1 MKTLS
6 PPTYAPYDVVPT
18 RQLSATLVVPC
29 QAAAGPAVLVRP
41 PVKLLVRRLRKILH
55 TGVYLATLHLPVGI
69 VAWVYERQ
77 PRSRRRR
84 LAPDRELVLSLL
96 WVGTVICGLVLVVVI
111 TADAAA
117 ATPAGSTPA
126 ASDHLAAEVQSPLA
140 ATNATAAPGGT
151 GHATDGGR
159 AEALGQFPARTSF
172 LVPSAQPLYPAGPT

>member
-1 MKTLS
+1 M
-6 PPTYAPYDVVPT
+6 
-18 RQLSATLVVPC
+18 PC
-29 QAAAGPAVLVRP
+29 QAGAGPAVLVRP
-41 PVKLLVRRLRKILH
+41 PVKVLVRRLRQILH

-84 LAPDRELVLSLL
+84 LAPDLEPVLSLL
-96 WVGTVICGLVLVVVI
+96 WVGTVIGGLVLVVVI
-111 TADAAA
+111 TADAA